1 MIRRALQFLARLAA
15 GLLVVAVLTVP
26 VVLMARV
33 AGNPFGGDLL
43 RRVQDRTVDDA
54 TILRLLSIGFY
65 VLWAWFALPAIRQ
78 ARLCLKARQP
88 RPSAQASPRS
98 VPVIVDRG
106 PQGWL
111 TRLVRYALTSST
123 IAAITT
129 TTALAVFPSSA
140 LSSMHSSTQA
150 TGRPAATVVVNDA
163 RHSIQSDH
171 GERHDPVSEI
181 VARRRDTPY
190 SVAARLFPDRLDG
203 ARDEILALNV
213 GRPMPD
219 GGTYQGGAFPEGMTV
234 LTPGERS
241 LGGEGVPAVSG
252 DVGWL
257 PGETVVVE
265 PGDNVWDLSAERL
278 DRADGE
284 TVTPTNAEIA
294 DHMHLVIDTNTFPS
308 GNPSLIFPGD
318 TINFPA
324 IGSPPLAP
332 PTAPPPLLPQPATD
346 LPTPPTTEAHPPPP
360 APPDVPTHTE
370 APTIVIE
377 TGTTVPPRHPA
388 DTPPDTEQTAPA
400 VTDHDTSP
408 DRSLVTL
415 AGVTGTVALASGL
428 TTALV
433 RQRRR
438 RRALGTGR
446 PSRLS
451 TRQAEVETAIVAA
464 SDVPFTR
471 WAGQELAALARQ
483 LTPTAI
489 KGAPLA
495 VELEPGIGIEILW
508 DQPCHTAPIP
518 WEATDGGWSWR
529 VHYDPDEPTPLAEWP
544 SPIPA
549 LVTVGTRGHRQL
561 LVDLEAV
568 ATLAVSGPTADVE
581 AWIRAVVLELGAGDD
596 LADASVLTVGSG
608 VDGVE
613 HLERVAYVHPDEAVG
628 LLTARAHEVTNLL
641 DEHES
646 LFHRRLGENPVL
658 GLSTDVVVCG
668 DLDLETQAQIAAR
681 VMPRHGAAVILT
693 ADIEHAGARLV
704 LDGYGSA
711 VLHGIGTDPIL
722 ITPVGVPRETA
733 AEIAV
738 LLDHE
743 HDPSADQPLTDEVVT
758 ELVPESEQGPTDVAL
773 ASTSEPS
780 APLVQNSLLD
790 SAGSDNGDDEW
801 CQPEPALLV
810 RILGRPAVPDRPEI
824 QGLKL
829 RLLVY
834 LACQN
839 GRTVS
844 RSRILDAVWGG
855 EARERK
861 TFSNKLSDLRNTLGT
876 SPSGSPL
883 LSTATDAG
891 VRLDPS
897 VMTDLTVF
905 IALAAR
911 ARDAASNEAIELLSD
926 ALTLV
931 HGEPFDDG
939 GYEWADATQDN
950 VQTHDHIL
958 NAARELYRLACD
970 AADLATARFALVRGL
985 KAVPGHEDLYRLRMQ
1000 LEHRAANTA
1009 AIHATFNELTHQ
1021 LNVLECE
1028 PSTETVNLYRQLVGR
1043 RS

>member
-1 MIRRALQFLARLAA
+1 M
-15 GLLVVAVLTVP
+15 
-26 VVLMARV
+26 
-33 AGNPFGGDLL
+33 
-43 RRVQDRTVDDA
+43 
-54 TILRLLSIGFY
+54 
-65 VLWAWFALPAIRQ
+65 
-78 ARLCLKARQP
+78 
-88 RPSAQASPRS
+88 
-98 VPVIVDRG
+98 
-106 PQGWL
+106 
-111 TRLVRYALTSST
+111 
-123 IAAITT
+123 
-129 TTALAVFPSSA
+129 
-140 LSSMHSSTQA
+140 
-150 TGRPAATVVVNDA
+150 
-163 RHSIQSDH
+163 
-171 GERHDPVSEI
+171 
-181 VARRRDTPY
+181 
-190 SVAARLFPDRLDG
+190 
-203 ARDEILALNV
+203 
-213 GRPMPD
+213 
-219 GGTYQGGAFPEGMTV
+219 
-234 LTPGERS
+234 
-241 LGGEGVPAVSG
+241 
-252 DVGWL
+252 
-257 PGETVVVE
+257 
-265 PGDNVWDLSAERL
+265 
-278 DRADGE
+278 
-284 TVTPTNAEIA
+284 
-294 DHMHLVIDTNTFPS
+294 
-308 GNPSLIFPGD
+308 
-318 TINFPA
+318 
-324 IGSPPLAP
+324 
-332 PTAPPPLLPQPATD
+332 
-346 LPTPPTTEAHPPPP
+346 P
-360 APPDVPTHTE
+360 APQH
-370 APTIVIE
+370 
-377 TGTTVPPRHPA
+377 A
-388 DTPPDTEQTAPA
+388 DTKPGAQQAAPA
-400 VTDHDTSP
+400 VTDNDTSP

-495 VELEPGIGIEILW
+495 VELEPGVGIEILW

-529 VHYDPDEPTPLAEWP
+529 VHYDPDEPTPLADWP

-613 HLERVAYVHPDEAVG
+613 HLERVAHVHPDEAVG
-628 LLTARAHEVTNLL
+628 LLTARTHDVTNLL
-641 DEHES
+641 AEHES

-668 DLDLETQAQIAAR
+668 DIELETQTQIAAC
-681 VMPRHGAAVILT
+681 VVPRHGAAVILT
-693 ADIEHAGARLV
+693 ADIEHAVARLV

-743 HDPSADQPLTDEVVT
+743 HDASADEPLTG
-758 ELVPESEQGPTDVAL
+758 ELVAELLPESEQRPTDVAL
-773 ASTSEPS
+773 ASASEPS
-780 APLVQNSLLD
+780 AAFVQNSLLD
-790 SAGSDNGDDEW
+790 SACSDNGNDEW
-801 CQPEPALLV
+801 CRPEPALLV
-810 RILGRPAVPDRPEI
+810 RVLGRPDVPDRPEI

-876 SPSGSPL
+876 PPSGNPL

-970 AADLATARFALVRGL
+970 AADLATARFALVQGL

>member
-1 MIRRALQFLARLAA
+1 MIRRALRILARLTA
-15 GLLVVAVLTVP
+15 GLIVVAVLTVP

-78 ARLCLKARQP
+78 ARLCLSARHS

-98 VPVIVDRG
+98 VPVVVDRG

-129 TTALAVFPSSA
+129 TTTLAMFPSSA
-140 LSSMHSSTQA
+140 LSTMHGSTQA

-163 RHSIQSDH
+163 RHSMQSEH
-171 GERHDPVSEI
+171 GERHNPVSEI

-219 GGTYQGGAFPEGMTV
+219 GGAYQGGAFPEGMTV
-234 LTPGERS
+234 LTPGTRS
-241 LGGEGVPAVSG
+241 LGGEGVPAASG
-252 DVGWL
+252 DAGWL
-257 PGETVVVE
+257 PGETVVVQS
-265 PGDNVWDLSAERL
+265 GDNVWDLSAERL

-284 TVTPTNAEIA
+284 TLTPTNAEIA

-324 IGSPPLAP
+324 IGNPPLTP
-332 PTAPPPLLPQPATD
+332 PTPPPPLPSEPETD
-346 LPTPPTTEAHPPPP
+346 LPTPPTTEAHPPPS
-360 APPDVPTHTE
+360 APPDVPTPTE

-377 TGTTVPPRHPA
+377 TGTTAPPRHPA
-388 DTPPDTEQTAPA
+388 DTPPGTEQAAPA
-400 VTDHDTSP
+400 ATDDASP

-415 AGVTGTVALASGL
+415 VGVTGTVALASGL

-489 KGAPLA
+489 SGAPLA
-495 VELEPGIGIEILW
+495 VELEPGVGIEILW

-568 ATLAVSGPTADVE
+568 ATLAVSGPPADVE

-613 HLERVAYVHPDEAVG
+613 HLDRVAYVHPDEAVG
-628 LLTARAHEVTNLL
+628 LLTDRTHEVTNLL

-668 DLDLETQAQIAAR
+668 DIELETQRQIAAC
-681 VMPRHGAAVILT
+681 VVPRHGAAVILS
-693 ADIEHAGARLV
+693 ADIGHASARLV

-722 ITPVGVPRETA
+722 ITPVGVPRDTA

-743 HDPSADQPLTDEVVT
+743 HDSSADEPLTDER
-758 ELVPESEQGPTDVAL
+758 VPKSEHRPTDVAL
-773 ASTSEPS
+773 TSTSEPS
-780 APLVQNSLLD
+780 AAFVQNSLLD
-790 SAGSDNGDDEW
+790 SACSDNGDDEW
-801 CQPEPALLV
+801 CRPEPALLV
-810 RILGRPAVPDRPEI
+810 RVLGRPAVPDRPEI

-839 GRTVS
+839 GRTVP

-876 SPSGSPL
+876 APTGSPL

-897 VMTDLTVF
+897 VMTDLAVF

-911 ARDAASNEAIELLSD
+911 ARDAASNEAIELLND
-926 ALTLV
+926 ALALV

-958 NAARELYRLACD
+958 NAARDLYRLACD
-970 AADLATARFALVRGL
+970 AADLTTARFALVQGL

>member
-1 MIRRALQFLARLAA
+1 MIRQALRILARLTA
-15 GLLVVAVLTVP
+15 GLIVVAVLTVP

-43 RRVQDRTVDDA
+43 RRIQDRTVDDA

-78 ARLCLKARQP
+78 ARLCLKARHP

-98 VPVIVDRG
+98 VPVVVDRG

-129 TTALAVFPSSA
+129 TTTLAVFPSSA
-140 LSSMHSSTQA
+140 LSSMHGSTQA

-163 RHSIQSDH
+163 RHAIQSEH

-219 GGTYQGGAFPEGMTV
+219 GGAYQGGAFPEGMTV

-332 PTAPPPLLPQPATD
+332 PTAPLPLPPPPATD
-346 LPTPPTTEAHPPPP
+346 LPAPPPTEAHPQPS
-360 APPDVPTHTE
+360 APPDVLPPTE

-377 TGTTVPPRHPA
+377 TGTTVPARPPA
-388 DTPPDTEQTAPA
+388 DTPPDTEQAAPA
-400 VTDHDTSP
+400 VTDNDTSP

-428 TTALV
+428 ATALV

-438 RRALGTGR
+438 RRALGIDR

-495 VELEPGIGIEILW
+495 VELEPGVGIEILW

-529 VHYDPDEPTPLAEWP
+529 VHYDPDEPTPLADWP

-646 LFHRRLGENPVL
+646 LFQRRLGENPVL

-743 HDPSADQPLTDEVVT
+743 HDASADEPFSDEVVT

-773 ASTSEPS
+773 ASASEPS

-876 SPSGSPL
+876 PPSGNPL

-970 AADLATARFALVRGL
+970 AADLATARFALVQGL

>member
-1 MIRRALQFLARLAA
+1 MGSNRR
-15 GLLVVAVLTVP
+15 
-26 VVLMARV
+26 
-33 AGNPFGGDLL
+33 
-43 RRVQDRTVDDA
+43 
-54 TILRLLSIGFY
+54 
-65 VLWAWFALPAIRQ
+65 
-78 ARLCLKARQP
+78 
-88 RPSAQASPRS
+88 
-98 VPVIVDRG
+98 
-106 PQGWL
+106 
-111 TRLVRYALTSST
+111 RLVIENPKGPKSS
-123 IAAITT
+123 
-129 TTALAVFPSSA
+129 
-140 LSSMHSSTQA
+140 
-150 TGRPAATVVVNDA
+150 
-163 RHSIQSDH
+163 
-171 GERHDPVSEI
+171 
-181 VARRRDTPY
+181 
-190 SVAARLFPDRLDG
+190 
-203 ARDEILALNV
+203 
-213 GRPMPD
+213 
-219 GGTYQGGAFPEGMTV
+219 
-234 LTPGERS
+234 
-241 LGGEGVPAVSG
+241 
-252 DVGWL
+252 
-257 PGETVVVE
+257 
-265 PGDNVWDLSAERL
+265 
-278 DRADGE
+278 
-284 TVTPTNAEIA
+284 
-294 DHMHLVIDTNTFPS
+294 
-308 GNPSLIFPGD
+308 
-318 TINFPA
+318 
-324 IGSPPLAP
+324 
-332 PTAPPPLLPQPATD
+332 
-346 LPTPPTTEAHPPPP
+346 
-360 APPDVPTHTE
+360 
-370 APTIVIE
+370 
-377 TGTTVPPRHPA
+377 
-388 DTPPDTEQTAPA
+388 
-400 VTDHDTSP
+400 
-408 DRSLVTL
+408 
-415 AGVTGTVALASGL
+415 
-428 TTALV
+428 
-433 RQRRR
+433 
-438 RRALGTGR
+438 
-446 PSRLS
+446 
-451 TRQAEVETAIVAA
+451 
-464 SDVPFTR
+464 
-471 WAGQELAALARQ
+471 
-483 LTPTAI
+483 
-489 KGAPLA
+489 
-495 VELEPGIGIEILW
+495 
-508 DQPCHTAPIP
+508 
-518 WEATDGGWSWR
+518 
-529 VHYDPDEPTPLAEWP
+529 YDPDEPTPLAEWP

>member
-1 MIRRALQFLARLAA
+1 MIRRAFRFLARLAA
-15 GLLVVAVLTVP
+15 GLIVVAVLTVP

-65 VLWAWFALPAIRQ
+65 VLWVWFALPAIRQ
-78 ARLCLKARQP
+78 ARLCLGVRHS

-98 VPVIVDRG
+98 VPVVVDRG

-129 TTALAVFPSSA
+129 TTTLAVFPSSA
-140 LSSMHSSTQA
+140 LSSMHGSTQA
-150 TGRPAATVVVNDA
+150 SGRPAATVVVNDA
-163 RHSIQSDH
+163 RHSIQFEH

-219 GGTYQGGAFPEGMTV
+219 GGAYQGGVFPEGMTV

-241 LGGEGVPAVSG
+241 LGGEGVPATSG
-252 DVGWL
+252 DTGWL

-284 TVTPTNAEIA
+284 TLTPTNAEIA

-324 IGSPPLAP
+324 IGNPPLAP
-332 PTAPPPLLPQPATD
+332 PTPPPPPPQPEID
-346 LPTPPTTEAHPPPP
+346 LPTPPTTETHPPRP
-360 APPDVPTHTE
+360 APPEVSAHTE

-377 TGTTVPPRHPA
+377 TGTTLPPRHPA
-388 DTPPDTEQTAPA
+388 DTKPAAQQATPA
-400 VTDHDTSP
+400 VTDNDTSP

-438 RRALGTGR
+438 RRALGIGR

-483 LTPTAI
+483 LTPIAI

-495 VELEPGIGIEILW
+495 VELEPGVGIEILW

-568 ATLAVSGPTADVE
+568 GTLAVSGPTADVE

-613 HLERVAYVHPDEAVG
+613 HLERVAHVHPDEAIG
-628 LLTARAHEVTNLL
+628 LLTARTHDVTNLL

-646 LFHRRLGENPVL
+646 LFHRRLGENPVF

-668 DLDLETQAQIAAR
+668 EIELETQTQIAAC
-681 VMPRHGAAVILT
+681 VVPRHGAAVILT

-743 HDPSADQPLTDEVVT
+743 HDTSAAEPLTG
-758 ELVPESEQGPTDVAL
+758 ELVAELLPESEQRPTDVAL
-773 ASTSEPS
+773 ASASEPS
-780 APLVQNSLLD
+780 AVFVQNSLLD
-790 SAGSDNGDDEW
+790 AACSDNGDDEW
-801 CQPEPALLV
+801 CRPEPALLV
-810 RILGRPAVPDRPEI
+810 RVLGRPAVPDRPEI

-876 SPSGSPL
+876 SPAGSPL

-897 VMTDLTVF
+897 VMADLSVF

-958 NAARELYRLACD
+958 NAARDLYRLACE
-970 AADLATARFALVRGL
+970 ADDLTTARFALVQGL

-1021 LNVLECE
+1021 LNILECE
-1028 PSTETVNLYRQLVGR
+1028 PSTETVNLYRHLVGR

>member
-1 MIRRALQFLARLAA
+1 MIRRAFRFLARLAA
-15 GLLVVAVLTVP
+15 GLIVVAVLTVP

-65 VLWAWFALPAIRQ
+65 VLWAWFVLPAIRQ
-78 ARLCLKARQP
+78 ARLCLGARHS

-98 VPVIVDRG
+98 VPVVVDRG

-140 LSSMHSSTQA
+140 LSSMHGSTPA

-163 RHSIQSDH
+163 RHSIQSEH
-171 GERHDPVSEI
+171 SERPDLVSEI

-190 SVAARLFPDRLDG
+190 SIAARLFPDRLDG

-219 GGTYQGGAFPEGMTV
+219 GGMYQGGAFPEGMTV
-234 LTPGERS
+234 LTPRGQS
-241 LGGEGVPAVSG
+241 ASGVASPATSG
-252 DVGWL
+252 DTGWL
-257 PGETVVVE
+257 PGETLVVE

-284 TVTPTNAEIA
+284 TLTPTNAEIA

-324 IGSPPLAP
+324 IGNPPLAP
-332 PTAPPPLLPQPATD
+332 PTPPPPLPPQPEID
-346 LPTPPTTEAHPPPP
+346 LPTPPTTETHPRPP
-360 APPDVPTHTE
+360 APPDVPAHTE

-377 TGTTVPPRHPA
+377 RGTTEPAPHSA
-388 DTPPDTEQTAPA
+388 DTTPGTEQAAPA
-400 VTDHDTSP
+400 VADDASP

-428 TTALV
+428 ATALV

-451 TRQAEVETAIVAA
+451 TRQAEVETAILAA

-483 LTPTAI
+483 LTPTVI
-489 KGAPLA
+489 TGAPIA
-495 VELEPGIGIEILW
+495 VELEPGVGIEILW

-549 LVTVGTRGHRQL
+549 LVTVGTRGYRQL
-561 LVDLEAV
+561 LVDLEAIG
-568 ATLAVSGPTADVE
+568 TLAVSGPPADVE

-613 HLERVAYVHPDEAVG
+613 HLERVADVHPDEAIG

-668 DLDLETQAQIAAR
+668 DIELETQRQIAAC
-681 VMPRHGAAVILT
+681 VVPRHGAAVILS
-693 ADIEHAGARLV
+693 ADIGHAGARLV

-722 ITPVGVPRETA
+722 ITPVGLPRDTA

-743 HDPSADQPLTDEVVT
+743 HYASADEPLTD
-758 ELVPESEQGPTDVAL
+758 ELVPESEQRPTDVAL
-773 ASTSEPS
+773 ASASEPS
-780 APLVQNSLLD
+780 TAFVQNSLLD
-790 SAGSDNGDDEW
+790 SACSDNGDDEW
-801 CQPEPALLV
+801 CRPEPALLV
-810 RILGRPAVPDRPEI
+810 RVLGRPVVPDRPEI

-839 GRTVS
+839 GRTSS

-876 SPSGSPL
+876 SPTGSPL

-897 VMTDLTVF
+897 VMTDLAVF

-950 VQTHDHIL
+950 VQTHDHVL
-958 NAARELYRLACD
+958 NAARDLYRLACD
-970 AADLATARFALVRGL
+970 AADLTTARFALVQGL

>member
-1 MIRRALQFLARLAA
+1 MIRRALRILARLAA
-15 GLLVVAVLTVP
+15 GLIVVAVLTVP

-43 RRVQDRTVDDA
+43 GRVQDRRVDDA

-78 ARLCLKARQP
+78 ARLCLKARHP
-88 RPSAQASPRS
+88 RLSAQASPRS
-98 VPVIVDRG
+98 VPVVVDRG

-129 TTALAVFPSSA
+129 TTTLAVFPSSA
-140 LSSMHSSTQA
+140 LSTMRGSTQA

-163 RHSIQSDH
+163 RHSIQTEHS
-171 GERHDPVSEI
+171 ERPDLVSEI

-190 SVAARLFPDRLDG
+190 SIAARLFPDRLDG

-213 GRPMPD
+213 GRPTP
-219 GGTYQGGAFPEGMTV
+219 GGGMYQGGAFPEGMTV
-234 LTPGERS
+234 LTPRS
-241 LGGEGVPAVSG
+241 QSATKDASSGTSG
-252 DVGWL
+252 DAGWL
-257 PGETVVVE
+257 PGETVVVQS
-265 PGDNVWDLSAERL
+265 GDNVWDLSAERL

-284 TVTPTNAEIA
+284 TLTPTNAEIA
-294 DHMHLVIDTNTFPS
+294 DHMHLVIDTNTFSS

-324 IGSPPLAP
+324 IGNPPLAP
-332 PTAPPPLLPQPATD
+332 PTPPPLRPQPEID

-360 APPDVPTHTE
+360 APPDVPTSTE
-370 APTIVIE
+370 APAIVIE

-388 DTPPDTEQTAPA
+388 DTPPDTEQAAPA
-400 VTDHDTSP
+400 VTDNDTSP

-495 VELEPGIGIEILW
+495 VELEPGVGIEILW

-529 VHYDPDEPTPLAEWP
+529 VHYDPDEPTPLADWP

-568 ATLAVSGPTADVE
+568 GTLAVSGPTADVE

-613 HLERVAYVHPDEAVG
+613 HLERVADVHPDEAIG

-641 DEHES
+641 DEHKS

-668 DLDLETQAQIAAR
+668 DIELETQRQIAAC
-681 VMPRHGAAVILT
+681 VVPRHGAVVILT
-693 ADIEHAGARLV
+693 ADVEHAGARLV

-743 HDPSADQPLTDEVVT
+743 HDASADEPLTD
-758 ELVPESEQGPTDVAL
+758 ELVPESEQHPTDEAL
-773 ASTSEPS
+773 TSASEPS
-780 APLVQNSLLD
+780 TALVQNSLLD
-790 SAGSDNGDDEW
+790 SACSDNGDDEW
-801 CQPEPALLV
+801 CRPEPALLV
-810 RILGRPAVPDRPEI
+810 RVLGRPVVPDRPEI

-876 SPSGSPL
+876 SPTGSPL

-905 IALAAR
+905 IALASR
-911 ARDAASNEAIELLSD
+911 ARDAASNEAIELLSE
-926 ALTLV
+926 ALALV

-958 NAARELYRLACD
+958 NAARDLYRLACEAD
-970 AADLATARFALVRGL
+970 DLAAARFALVQGL

-1043 RS
+1043 RT

>member
-1 MIRRALQFLARLAA
+1 MIRQALRILARLAA

-26 VVLMARV
+26 VALMARV

-78 ARLCLKARQP
+78 ARLCLKARHP

-98 VPVIVDRG
+98 VPVVVDRG

-129 TTALAVFPSSA
+129 TTTLAMFPSSA
-140 LSSMHSSTQA
+140 LSSMHGTTQA

-163 RHSIQSDH
+163 RHSIQSEH
-171 GERHDPVSEI
+171 GERPDLVSEI

-190 SVAARLFPDRLDG
+190 SIAARLFPDRLDD
-203 ARDEILALNV
+203 AREEILALNV
-213 GRPMPD
+213 GRPTP
-219 GGTYQGGAFPEGMTV
+219 GGGMYQGGAFPEGMTV
-234 LTPGERS
+234 LTPRGQS
-241 LGGEGVPAVSG
+241 ASDQAPPATSG
-252 DVGWL
+252 DAGWL
-257 PGETVVVE
+257 PAEVVVVE

-284 TVTPTNAEIA
+284 MDTPTNAEIA
-294 DHMHLVIDTNTFPS
+294 DHMHLVIDTNIFPS

-324 IGSPPLAP
+324 IGNPPLAP
-332 PTAPPPLLPQPATD
+332 PTPPPLPPQPEID

-360 APPDVPTHTE
+360 APPDVPTSTE
-370 APTIVIE
+370 APIIVIE

-388 DTPPDTEQTAPA
+388 DTPPGNEQTAPA
-400 VTDHDTSP
+400 VTDNDTSP

-438 RRALGTGR
+438 RRALGIGR
-446 PSRLS
+446 PSPLS

-483 LTPTAI
+483 VTPTSI
-489 KGAPLA
+489 TGAPLA
-495 VELEPGIGIEILW
+495 VELEPGVGIEILW
-508 DQPCHTAPIP
+508 DHPCHTAPIP

-568 ATLAVSGPTADVE
+568 GTLAVSGPTADVE

-613 HLERVAYVHPDEAVG
+613 HLERVAHVHPDEAIG

-641 DEHES
+641 DEHVS

-668 DLDLETQAQIAAR
+668 DIELETQRQIAAC
-681 VMPRHGAAVILT
+681 VVPRHGAAVILS
-693 ADIEHAGARLV
+693 ADIGHAGSRLV

-722 ITPVGVPRETA
+722 ITPVGVPRDTA

-743 HDPSADQPLTDEVVT
+743 HDSSADEPLTD
-758 ELVPESEQGPTDVAL
+758 ELVPESEHRPTDVAL
-773 ASTSEPS
+773 ASVGEPS
-780 APLVQNSLLD
+780 TAFVQNSLLD
-790 SAGSDNGDDEW
+790 SACSDNGDDEW
-801 CQPEPALLV
+801 CRPEPALLV
-810 RILGRPAVPDRPEI
+810 RVLGRPAVPGRPEI

-876 SPSGSPL
+876 TSTGSPM

-897 VMTDLTVF
+897 VMTDLSVF

-939 GYEWADATQDN
+939 GYEWADANQDN

-958 NAARELYRLACD
+958 NAARDLYRLACD
-970 AADLATARFALVRGL
+970 AADLATARFALVQGL

>member
-1 MIRRALQFLARLAA
+1 MTSRALRFLARIAA
-15 GLLVVAVLTVP
+15 GLIVVAVLTVP
-26 VVLMARV
+26 VVVMARV

-43 RRVQDRTVDDA
+43 SRVRDRTVDDA
-54 TILRLLSIGFY
+54 TILRLLSIAFY

-78 ARLCLKARQP
+78 ARLCLSARHA

-98 VPVIVDRG
+98 VPVVVERG

-111 TRLVRYALTSST
+111 TRLVRFALTSSA

-129 TTALAVFPSSA
+129 TTTLAVFPSSV
-140 LSSMHSSTQA
+140 LSSMNGSTLPSL
-150 TGRPAATVVVNDA
+150 PAATAMIDGALDSVHVDRGA
-163 RHSIQSDH
+163 RPD
-171 GERHDPVSEI
+171 VTSEL

-190 SVAARLFPDRLDG
+190 SVAARLFPDRLDA
-203 ARDEILALNV
+203 ARDEILELNV

-219 GGTYQGGAFPEGMTV
+219 GGTYQGGAFPEGMTI
-234 LTPGERS
+234 LTPTTASNGNEQATH
-241 LGGEGVPAVSG
+241 AV
-252 DVGWL
+252 WI
-257 PGETVVVE
+257 PGEAVIVE

-278 DRADGE
+278 DLADGDLD
-284 TVTPTNAEIA
+284 TPTNAEIA
-294 DHMHLVIDTNTFPS
+294 NHMHLVIDTNIFPS
-308 GNPSLIFPGD
+308 GDPSLIFPGD

-324 IGSPPLAP
+324 IGTPPA
-332 PTAPPPLLPQPATD
+332 APPPIES
-346 LPTPPTTEAHPPPP
+346 PPPPPP
-360 APPDVPTHTE
+360 AELPPPATTESDPAPSDEPAEPLPTASPTTVVETTSTTPVPTLVDAE
-370 APTIVIE
+370 PSREPTVDA
-377 TGTTVPPRHPA
+377 GTDSDVA
-388 DTPPDTEQTAPA
+388 
-400 VTDHDTSP
+400 P
-408 DRSLVTL
+408 DRSFVML
-415 AGVTGTVALASGL
+415 AGVTGTIALASGL
-428 TTALV
+428 AATLT

-438 RRALGTGR
+438 RRALGSSK
-446 PSRLS
+446 PNRLS
-451 TRQAEVETAIVAA
+451 TRQADVEAAIVAA
-464 SDVPFTR
+464 SDIPFTR

-483 LTPTAI
+483 LTPTTI
-489 KGAPLA
+489 SGAPLA
-495 VELEPGIGIEILW
+495 VELEPGVGIEILW
-508 DQPCHTAPIP
+508 DQPCQTAPTP
-518 WEATDGGWSWR
+518 WEATGGGWSWR

-544 SPIPA
+544 SPIPT

-561 LVDLEAV
+561 LVDLEAIG
-568 ATLAVSGPTADVE
+568 TLAVSGPSADVE

-596 LADASVLTVGSG
+596 LADASVLTVGCG

-613 HLERVAYVHPDEAVG
+613 HLERVADVRPDEAIEA
-628 LLTARAHEVTNLL
+628 LTTRTREVTNLV
-641 DEHES
+641 DGHPS
-646 LFHRRLGENPVL
+646 LFHRRLGESPLL
-658 GLSTDVVVCG
+658 GLSTAVVVCG
-668 DLDLETQAQIAAR
+668 DIGLAIQAEIAACVVR
-681 VMPRHGAAVILT
+681 RHGAAAVFT
-693 ADIEHAGARLV
+693 ADIDHPGARLV

-711 VLHGIGTDPIL
+711 VLHGIGIDPIL
-722 ITPVGVPRETA
+722 VTPVGVPRETA

-743 HDPSADQPLTDEVVT
+743 HDQSADEPLTEEPNE
-758 ELVPESEQGPTDVAL
+758 ELVPESEQPAAAVAL
-773 ASTSEPS
+773 IPASQPS
-780 APLVQNSLLD
+780 AAFVQESLLE
-790 SAGSDNGDDEW
+790 AACSDNGDDEW
-801 CQPEPALLV
+801 CRPEPALLV
-810 RILGRPAVPDRPEI
+810 RVLGRPAVPDRPEI

-839 GRTVS
+839 GGTVS

-861 TFSNKLSDLRNTLGT
+861 TFSNKLSDLRNSLGT
-876 SPSGSPL
+876 SPSGNTM

-897 VMTDLTVF
+897 VMTDLAVF
-905 IALAAR
+905 IAITAR
-911 ARDAASNEAIELLSD
+911 ARDAASSEAIELLSD
-926 ALTLV
+926 ALALV

-958 NAARELYRLACD
+958 NAARELYRLASE
-970 AADLATARFALVRGL
+970 AADLTTARFALVQGL

>member
-1 MIRRALQFLARLAA
+1 MIRRALRILARLAA
-15 GLLVVAVLTVP
+15 GLIVVAVLTVP

-78 ARLCLKARQP
+78 ARLCLSARHP

-98 VPVIVDRG
+98 VPVVVDRG

-129 TTALAVFPSSA
+129 TTTLAVFPSSA
-140 LSSMHSSTQA
+140 LSSMHGSTQA

-163 RHSIQSDH
+163 RHSIQSEH
-171 GERHDPVSEI
+171 SERPDLVSEI

-190 SVAARLFPDRLDG
+190 SIAARLFPDRLDG

-213 GRPMPD
+213 GRPTP
-219 GGTYQGGAFPEGMTV
+219 GGGVYQGGAFPEGMTV
-234 LTPGERS
+234 LTPRNQSANEDASSGT
-241 LGGEGVPAVSG
+241 SG
-252 DVGWL
+252 DAGWL

-284 TVTPTNAEIA
+284 TLTPTNAEIA

-324 IGSPPLAP
+324 IGNPPLAP
-332 PTAPPPLLPQPATD
+332 PTPPPLLPPQPDIDHPA
-346 LPTPPTTEAHPPPP
+346 PPTTEAHPPPS
-360 APPDVPTHTE
+360 APPDVLPPTE
-370 APTIVIE
+370 APTIAVE
-377 TGTTVPPRHPA
+377 TGTTVPSRHAA
-388 DTPPDTEQTAPA
+388 DTPPGTEQAAPA
-400 VTDHDTSP
+400 VTDNDTSP

-495 VELEPGIGIEILW
+495 VELEPGVGIEILW

-544 SPIPA
+544 SPIPG

-568 ATLAVSGPTADVE
+568 GTLAVSGPPADVE

-613 HLERVAYVHPDEAVG
+613 HLERVAHIDPDEAVG

-668 DLDLETQAQIAAR
+668 DIELETQTQIAAG
-681 VMPRHGAAVILT
+681 VVPRHGAAVILT
-693 ADIEHAGARLV
+693 ADIKHAGARLV

-743 HDPSADQPLTDEVVT
+743 HDTSADEPLTDELVA
-758 ELVPESEQGPTDVAL
+758 ELVPDSEQRANDVAM
-773 ASTSEPS
+773 ASASEPS
-780 APLVQNSLLD
+780 AAFVQNSLLD
-790 SAGSDNGDDEW
+790 SASSDNSDDEW
-801 CQPEPALLV
+801 CRPDPALLV
-810 RILGRPAVPDRPEI
+810 RVLGRPAVPDRPEI

-876 SPSGSPL
+876 SPPGSPL

-897 VMTDLTVF
+897 VMTDLAMF

-926 ALTLV
+926 ALALV

-958 NAARELYRLACD
+958 NAARDLYRLACD
-970 AADLATARFALVRGL
+970 AADLTTARFALVQGL

>member
-1 MIRRALQFLARLAA
+1 MIRRALRILARLTA
-15 GLLVVAVLTVP
+15 GLIVVAVLTVP

-43 RRVQDRTVDDA
+43 RRVHDRSVDDA

-78 ARLCLKARQP
+78 ARLCLGARHS

-98 VPVIVDRG
+98 VPVVVDRG

-129 TTALAVFPSSA
+129 TTTLAVFPSSA
-140 LSSMHSSTQA
+140 LSSMHGSTQA
-150 TGRPAATVVVNDA
+150 TARPAATVVVNDA
-163 RHSIQSDH
+163 RHSIQSENS
-171 GERHDPVSEI
+171 ERPDPVSEI

-190 SVAARLFPDRLDG
+190 SIAARLFPDRLDG

-213 GRPMPD
+213 GRPTP
-219 GGTYQGGAFPEGMTV
+219 GGGMYQGGAFPEGMTV
-234 LTPGERS
+234 LTPRGQS
-241 LGGEGVPAVSG
+241 ASDQASPATSG
-252 DVGWL
+252 DAGWL
-257 PGETVVVE
+257 PGETVVVQS
-265 PGDNVWDLSAERL
+265 GDNVWDLSAERL

-284 TVTPTNAEIA
+284 TLTPTNAEIA

-318 TINFPA
+318 TIDFPA
-324 IGSPPLAP
+324 IGSPPLAQ
-332 PTAPPPLLPQPATD
+332 PTEPPPLPPPPAAD
-346 LPTPPTTEAHPPPP
+346 LPAPPATEAHPPPS
-360 APPDVPTHTE
+360 APPDVLPPTE
-370 APTIVIE
+370 APTIAVE
-377 TGTTVPPRHPA
+377 TGTTVPARHPA
-388 DTPPDTEQTAPA
+388 DTKPGAQQAAPA
-400 VTDHDTSP
+400 LTDNDASP

-428 TTALV
+428 ATALV

-471 WAGQELAALARQ
+471 WAGEELAALARQ

-489 KGAPLA
+489 KGAPIA
-495 VELEPGIGIEILW
+495 VELEPGVGIEILW
-508 DQPCHTAPIP
+508 DQPCQTAPIP

-549 LVTVGTRGHRQL
+549 LATVGTRGHRQL

-568 ATLAVSGPTADVE
+568 GTLAVSGPPADVE

-613 HLERVAYVHPDEAVG
+613 HLERVADVHPDEAIG
-628 LLTARAHEVTNLL
+628 LLTARARDITDLL
-641 DEHES
+641 DGNES

-668 DLDLETQAQIAAR
+668 DVELETQTQIAAC
-681 VMPRHGAAVILT
+681 VVPRHGAAVILT
-693 ADIEHAGARLV
+693 ADVKHAGARLV

-711 VLHGIGTDPIL
+711 VLHDVGPDPIL

-743 HDPSADQPLTDEVVT
+743 HDASADEPFSDEVVT
-758 ELVPESEQGPTDVAL
+758 ELVPDSEQRPTDEAL
-773 ASTSEPS
+773 ASASEPG
-780 APLVQNSLLD
+780 AAFVQNNLLD
-790 SAGSDNGDDEW
+790 SACSDNGDDEW
-801 CQPEPALLV
+801 CRPEPALLV
-810 RILGRPAVPDRPEI
+810 RVLGRPAVPDRPEI

-876 SPSGSPL
+876 SPTGSPL

-897 VMTDLTVF
+897 VRTDLSVF

-958 NAARELYRLACD
+958 NAARDLCRLACE
-970 AADLATARFALVRGL
+970 ADDLTIARFALVQGL